1 VFILHCFIDGALIDR
16 ALNGDR
22 EATIDLSKII
32 VSNSQLLNEWLLIAI
47 EKISNKSTPNEAFS
61 WVEKMPSQEGIDLY
75 LTRKK
80 AFKRN
85 IEDAYNH
92 FLKNKQDDDLA
103 YYIGVIFESLLSGKS
118 PNDAFCW
125 NQKKKGRRT
134 ANINVY
140 RDWDIQSTVKDLLN
154 DEFSREDACRIVG
167 EVMPYYGD
175 YGLVKR
181 VSRGIKSHTD
191 MPTPDDIFPLHPAAI
206 ENKDTG
212 IKGGI
217 LQENIDQKKLTYK
230 PLKSNK

>member
-1 VFILHCFIDGALIDR
+1 MHCFIDGALIDR

-22 EATIDLSKII
+22 EAIVDLSKII
-32 VSNSQLLNEWLLIAI
+32 VSNIALLNDWILIAI
-47 EKISNKSTPNEAFS
+47 EKISNNSAPDDAFVWVVKTPLQKDINSHLAE
-61 WVEKMPSQEGIDLY
+61 
-75 LTRKK
+75 KK

-103 YYIGVIFESLLSGKS
+103 YYLDVIFESLLSGKS

-154 DEFSREDACRIVG
+154 DVFIREDACRIVS
-167 EVMPYYGD
+167 ESMPYFGGYE
-175 YGLVKR
+175 LVVK
-181 VSRGIKSHTD
+181 VSKSIKFDTNI
-191 MPTPDDIFPLHPAAI
+191 PLPDDIFPFHPQA
-206 ENKDTG
+206 G
-212 IKGGI
+212 IR
-217 LQENIDQKKLTYK
+217 QEKLDEIKLTFN